1 MNLARV
7 ILLEGQPEKALEMV
21 LILQQYSVES
31 KVIRD
36 DCDRLLVELQ
46 SMLEP
51 QQVEETMERVKRMEV
66 DSLLDQA

>member
-1 MNLARV
+1 VNLARV

>member
-1 MNLARV
+1 VNLARV

-21 LILQQYSVES
+21 LILQQYSVEPR
-31 KVIRD
+31 VIRD
-36 DCDRLLVELQ
+36 DYDRLLVELQ